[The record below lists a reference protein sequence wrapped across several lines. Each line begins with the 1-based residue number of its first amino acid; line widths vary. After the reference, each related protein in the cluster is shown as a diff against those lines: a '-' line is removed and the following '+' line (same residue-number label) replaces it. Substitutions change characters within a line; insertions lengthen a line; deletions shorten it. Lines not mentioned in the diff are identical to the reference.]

1 MFGIEEISKY
11 RTSDGVEFT
20 YEEDA
25 MNHEIELAIKNIQP
39 GDIIMKD
46 RLGQEIE
53 LKDLWWKISGVY
65 YVEIKSEA
73 ALDFFN
79 EASCAE
85 GLELIEGL
93 GIYRYYEEGDYW
105 ITPQE
110 EANKLWELWATYSQ
124 FLNLT
129 ISLTY
134 DIIIM

>member
-46 RLGQEIE
+46 RFGQEIE

-79 EASCAE
+79 EASCSE
-85 GLELIEGL
+85 GLELIDGL
-93 GIYRYYEEGDYW
+93 GVYRYCEESDYW

-110 EANKLWELWATYSQ
+110 EADKLWELWATYNEELKFTAS
-124 FLNLT
+124 
-129 ISLTY
+129 
-134 DIIIM
+134 

>member
-11 RTSDGVEFT
+11 RTSDGIEFT

-85 GLELIEGL
+85 GLELIDGL
-93 GIYRYYEEGDYW
+93 GVYRYCEESDYW

-110 EANKLWELWATYSQ
+110 EANKLWELWATYNEELKFTVS
-124 FLNLT
+124 
-129 ISLTY
+129 
-134 DIIIM
+134 